1 MAAANGV
8 NHVIVINLGI
18 GDLHSGCAN
27 VIAQVSTQGQ
37 YSMQYVGSLPPAP
50 ELEQL
55 YRRWQLL
62 YREFYRSH
70 SANLSATRAITIST
84 SGVTHFSS
92 VEFGDLA
99 QQLRR
104 RLNHWLNA
112 ESFHA
117 IDRKLSRLFDPTD
130 PIRVTIQ
137 TNDPVLRRLPWHL
150 WNFFEDFPL
159 AEVTLSV
166 AEYERVAA
174 RSQGRDR
181 VRILAVLGDSRQI
194 DLQSDRR
201 AIEALPNADAVFLTE
216 PSYAELHEHL
226 WDERG
231 WDILF
236 FAGHSQTE
244 SQLQSFADSQ
254 TGIETGRIYINAQE
268 SLTLDQVRN
277 ALKRAI
283 QRGLKLAIFNSCDG
297 LGLAQALAD
306 LHIPQVVV
314 MRELVPDAVA
324 QAFFREFLLR
334 FAEGHSLY
342 ASVRE
347 AREKLEQL
355 EDEYPCATWLPL
367 ICQNP
372 AEEPMVWQ
380 AQPPASPPRRLP
392 WSHLAIASLII
403 TIGTLGLRSLGSLQN
418 LELQAFDRMM
428 QLRPAESIDSRLLL
442 VTITEADV
450 QMQDAQ
456 ERRGAS
462 VSDRTLAQL
471 LAKLRPHQPR
481 VVGLDIYRD
490 APIDPATQLPAQL
503 QQMPQFVAVCEVG
516 DGSGTQPMTGI
527 PPERV
532 SFSDVPVDGDGVV
545 RRQILGMAIAPGTC
559 ATDVSFSLRLAQLYL
574 ESEQIAIARDDA
586 GQIKIGDRTFPQLL
600 SNSGSYHQLDA
611 MGYQIMLN
619 YRANKTPATQVTL
632 GEILNK
638 IPESQL
644 AELVRDRIVIIG
656 TVAPSFKDYFFTPYS
671 QGDTL
676 QAMPGVVLQAH
687 MTSQLVSAVLDQRPL
702 IQSLPIWG
710 VVLWI
715 WGWALGGSLAFCV
728 RFPFRE
734 ALPTGWGL
742 GGAMILLGLASYGA
756 LGLGWWLP
764 LVPAAIALVA
774 GGGAVY
780 GLKRVGLTGSK
791 SFLLAG
797 DRH

>member
-1 MAAANGV
+1 MAAANGM

-27 VIAQVSTQGQ
+27 VIAQVSTRGQ

-70 SANLSATRAITIST
+70 HAPSATRAITIS
-84 SGVTHFSS
+84 SGGVTHFSA

-104 RLNHWLNA
+104 QLNHWLNA
-112 ESFHA
+112 EAFHS
-117 IDRKLSRLFDPTD
+117 IDRKLSRLFDPTE

-137 TNDPVLRRLPWHL
+137 TNDPILRRLPWHL

-166 AEYERVAA
+166 AEYERVMAPPSSTGA
-174 RSQGRDR
+174 
-181 VRILAVLGDSRQI
+181 VRILAVLGDSHQLNLQADRQ
-194 DLQSDRR
+194 
-201 AIEALPNADAVFLTE
+201 AIEALPNADPVFLTE

-244 SQLQSFADSQ
+244 SQILSFADSQ
-254 TGIETGRIYINAQE
+254 MESETGRIYINAQE
-268 SLTLDQVRN
+268 SLTLEQVRN

-306 LHIPQVVV
+306 LHIPQVIV

-324 QAFFREFLLR
+324 QAFFRSFLTR
-334 FAEGHSLY
+334 FASGHSLY
-342 ASVRE
+342 AAVRE

-355 EDEYPCATWLPL
+355 EAEYPCATWLPL

-372 AEEPMVWQ
+372 AEEPIAWRSQ
-380 AQPPASPPRRLP
+380 SLPQPTRRRLP
-392 WSHLAIASLII
+392 WVSLATASLMM
-403 TIGTLGLRSLGSLQN
+403 TIATLGLRSLGSLQS
-418 LELQAFDRMM
+418 LELQAFDRLM
-428 QLRPAESIDSRLLL
+428 QVRPAEAIDPRLLL

-450 QMQDAQ
+450 QRQDAQ

-462 VSDRTLAQL
+462 ISDRTLAQL

-490 APIDPATQLPAQL
+490 APIDPTTQLPAQL

-516 DGSGTQPMTGI
+516 DGNGTQPLAGM
-527 PPERV
+527 PPQRV
-532 SFSDVPVDGDGVV
+532 SFSDVPIDGDGVV
-545 RRQILGMAIAPGTC
+545 RRQILGMAAAPGACT
-559 ATDVSFSLRLAQLYL
+559 AEIAFSLRLAQLYL
-574 ESEQIAIARDDA
+574 ESENITIARDDA
-586 GQIKIGDRTFPQLL
+586 GQIKIGDRIFPQLL

-611 MGYQIMLN
+611 LGYQILLN
-619 YRANKTPATQVTL
+619 YRASDTPATQVTL
-632 GEILNK
+632 GEILHE
-638 IPESQL
+638 IPPPQL
-644 AELVRDRIVIIG
+644 EELVRDRIVIIG

-676 QAMPGVVLQAH
+676 RTMPGVVLQAH
-687 MTSQLVSAVLDQRPL
+687 MTSQLLSAVLDQRPL
-702 IQSLPIWG
+702 LHGLPTWG
-710 VVLWI
+710 VVLWV
-715 WGWALGGSLAFCV
+715 WSWAIGGGGLAFYERSSRRLGGS
-728 RFPFRE
+728 
-734 ALPTGWGL
+734 
-742 GGAMILLGLASYGA
+742 GAVTLLGLGAIGYGA
-756 LGLGWWLP
+756 LGLGIWLP
-764 LVPAAIALVA
+764 LVPAALAFVA
-774 GGGAVY
+774 TGGAVY
-780 GLKRVGLTGSK
+780 GLQRLDLSSSKRFIQVS
-791 SFLLAG
+791 

>member
-1 MAAANGV
+1 MD
-8 NHVIVINLGI
+8 HVIVINLGL
-18 GDLHSGCAN
+18 GDLYSGCVN
-27 VIAQVSTQGQ
+27 VIAQVSMGGQ

-70 SANLSATRAITIST
+70 GALSTRAITIS
-84 SGVTHFSS
+84 SGGVTHFSA

-99 QQLRR
+99 QQLRQ

-112 ESFHA
+112 ESFHP

-130 PIRVTIQ
+130 RIRVTIQ
-137 TNDPVLRRLPWHL
+137 TNDPILRRLPWHL

-166 AEYERVAA
+166 AEYERVITPPQSTGA
-174 RSQGRDR
+174 
-181 VRILAVLGDSRQI
+181 VRILAVLGDSHELN
-194 DLQSDRR
+194 LQSDRQ
-201 AIEALPNADAVFLTE
+201 AIEAIPNAEPVFLTE

-244 SQLQSFADSQ
+244 SQIQSLAAPQ
-254 TGIETGRIYINAQE
+254 TESETGRIYINAQE

-277 ALKRAI
+277 ALRRAI

-306 LHIPQVVV
+306 LHIPQVIV
-314 MRELVPDAVA
+314 MRELVPDVVA
-324 QAFFREFLLR
+324 QAFFRSFLTQ
-334 FAEGHSLY
+334 FASGYSLY
-342 ASVRE
+342 AAVRE

-355 EDEYPCATWLPL
+355 EDEYPFATWLPL

-372 AEEPMVWQ
+372 AEEPMIWRSQ
-380 AQPPASPPRRLP
+380 SLPKSAQTRLP
-392 WSHLAIASLII
+392 WRKFAIASLMM
-403 TIGTLGLRSLGSLQN
+403 TIAAWGLRSLGSLQN
-418 LELQAFDRMM
+418 LELQTFDRMM
-428 QLRPAESIDSRLLL
+428 QLRPAEPVDPRLLL

-450 QMQDAQ
+450 QMQNAQ

-490 APIDPATQLPAQL
+490 APIAPATQLPAQL

-516 DGSGTQPMTGI
+516 DGSGTQPMAGV

-532 SFSDVPVDGDGVV
+532 SFSDVPVDEDGVV
-545 RRQILGMAIAPGTC
+545 RRQILGMAIAPGAC
-559 ATDVSFSLRLAQLYL
+559 ETDVSFSLRLAQLYL
-574 ESEQIAIARDDA
+574 AQENIAIERDEA
-586 GQIKIGDRTFPQLL
+586 GQITIGDRTFPQLL
-600 SNSGSYHQLDA
+600 PNSGGYHQLDA
-611 MGYQIMLN
+611 LGYQVMLN
-619 YRANKTPATQVTL
+619 YRASKTPATQVTL
-632 GEILNK
+632 RKILNE
-638 IPESQL
+638 IPPSQL

-671 QGDTL
+671 QGDTFRT
-676 QAMPGVVLQAH
+676 MPGVVLQAH
-687 MTSQLVSAVLDQRPL
+687 MTSQLLSAVLDQRPL
-702 IQSLPIWG
+702 LRELPNWG
-710 VVLWI
+710 EVLWI
-715 WGWALGGSLAFCV
+715 WGWAIGG
-728 RFPFRE
+728 
-734 ALPTGWGL
+734 GWVV
-742 GGAMILLGLASYGA
+742 GGRSGWRLGLAGA
-756 LGLGWWLP
+756 ALVLGLGAIGYVFLGLGIWLP
-764 LVPAAIALVA
+764 LLPAAFALVST
-774 GGGAVY
+774 GGAVY
-780 GLKRVGLTGSK
+780 VSQKSGLTLSP
-791 SFLLAG
+791 LLPS
-797 DRH
+797 R